1 MSAAEAE
8 PIAARSSAKEESEEK
23 AEERRGILGRDVERL
38 EAAFAVDSTVT
49 SDSAGENAGETEELV
64 RLREALRGFRMP
76 AEWEPHD
83 GCWMIWPERPDNWR
97 DAAVPA
103 QQAFAAVAACI
114 SRFEP
119 VRMLVSGAQVRARA
133 DRGRGEKGGEEAMG
147 ERWAGQGRGG
157 RNEEGRVGCER
168 EWRNARQQL
177 PASVRVIE
185 MSSNDAWA
193 RDICPTFVVKD
204 LPGGE
209 QHVLRVGVMHQM
221 AELIPT
227 CMRHR
232 TSLVMEGGSLHVD
245 GEGTLITTAQC
256 LLHHSRNPALSRAA
270 IEDHLCALLGVSAVI
285 WLPRGLQGDE
295 DTDGHVD
302 NLACFVAPAHVLL
315 AWTDDPS
322 HPQYP
327 VCQAAYEVLC
337 LARDAK
343 NRPLRITH
351 LPLPPSLHYSHQ
363 DVQGLAQEGA
373 HAQRQAG
380 DLMAASYINFY
391 LPNGAVVAPAFGI
404 PSSDQRAFEVLQKV
418 FPLRESRSA
427 MATQNPFALLDG
439 DDNDDPQALLSR
451 VAAEP
456 VKVDASKKAGAKG
469 AKPAPAAAKP
479 AAATT
484 APARSGYNRGG
495 RGGGRGG
502 YGGRGGDY
510 QTFNEPRDNGRA
522 FIAERQVRGEDGEN
536 RTSFDQ
542 HHHGDLRRGG
552 GRGGRGRGYGRD
564 GGQRRPHREFD
575 RMSGTGRGGEIK
587 REGAGRGNWGRE
599 GEYLGD
605 ETVAPA
611 SGEAEPKAEG
621 EAAEAAAEVAAP
633 EPPVLSEEELAAQE
647 AARKEKEEEEKQMT
661 LEEYE
666 KVLEEKRKAL
676 AASKAAARVV
686 ELDEEMAKMTLKKKP
701 EGDDVFVKL

>member
-8 PIAARSSAKEESEEK
+8 PIAARSSAKEESEEE
-23 AEERRGILGRDVERL
+23 ADERRGILGRDVTRL

-49 SDSAGENAGETEELV
+49 SDNAGDTEELV

-119 VRMLVSGAQVRARA
+119 VHMLVSRSQ
-133 DRGRGEKGGEEAMG
+133 
-147 ERWAGQGRGG
+147 
-157 RNEEGRVGCER
+157 
-168 EWRNARQQL
+168 WRNARQQL

-204 LPGGE
+204 VPGGSKR
-209 QHVLRVGVMHQM
+209 HVAAIDWTFNAWGGAEGGCYGDWSLDDLIPAKM
-221 AELIPT
+221 AELIPA

-245 GEGTLITTAQC
+245 GEGALITTEQC
-256 LLHHSRNPALSRAA
+256 LLHRTRNPGLSRAA
-270 IEDHLCALLGVSAVI
+270 IENHLCALLGVSTVI

-327 VCQAAYEVLC
+327 VCQAVHEVLC
-337 LARDAK
+337 SARDAK
-343 NRPLRITH
+343 NRPLRITP
-351 LPLPPSLHYSHQ
+351 LPLPPALFYSHQ
-363 DVQGLAQEGA
+363 DVQGLAQEGG

-404 PSSDQRAFEVLQKV
+404 PSSDQRAFEVLQKMSSLQV
-418 FPLRESRSA
+418 PNPCFFRRAVLFLFQVIMMPEGREV
-427 MATQNPFALLDG
+427 LL
-439 DDNDDPQALLSR
+439 
-451 VAAEP
+451 
-456 VKVDASKKAGAKG
+456 
-469 AKPAPAAAKP
+469 
-479 AAATT
+479 
-484 APARSGYNRGG
+484 
-495 RGGGRGG
+495 GGGNIHCIT
-502 YGGRGGDY
+502 
-510 QTFNEPRDNGRA
+510 Q
-522 FIAERQVRGEDGEN
+522 Q
-536 RTSFDQ
+536 Q
-542 HHHGDLRRGG
+542 
-552 GRGGRGRGYGRD
+552 
-564 GGQRRPHREFD
+564 
-575 RMSGTGRGGEIK
+575 
-587 REGAGRGNWGRE
+587 
-599 GEYLGD
+599 
-605 ETVAPA
+605 PA
-611 SGEAEPKAEG
+611 
-621 EAAEAAAEVAAP
+621 
-633 EPPVLSEEELAAQE
+633 
-647 AARKEKEEEEKQMT
+647 
-661 LEEYE
+661 
-666 KVLEEKRKAL
+666 
-676 AASKAAARVV
+676 
-686 ELDEEMAKMTLKKKP
+686 
-701 EGDDVFVKL
+701 